1 MLKKTPA
8 NAIRGLVVVL
18 GVSLPLAGAMADVS
32 SPMTVT
38 AQVNSSC
45 TIDGTGTVDFGI
57 IDPAIDND
65 TSNGIDFTCTTGFT
79 PQMTIDGGGQADI
92 NNRAMDSGGNL
103 LPYQLYTDVA
113 GGTVWGDTP
122 ATGKQVVGTGVSATT
137 TVYGRVAQADAAV
150 ALGGTYNDTVTVT
163 IVF

>member
-18 GVSLPLAGAMADVS
+18 GVSLPLAGAMADVG

-38 AQVNSSC
+38 AQVNNAC
-45 TIDGTGTVDFGI
+45 TIDGTGTVDFGT

-79 PQMTIDGGGQADI
+79 PQMTIDGGGQGNI

-103 LPYQLYTDVA
+103 LSYQLYSDVA

>member
-1 MLKKTPA
+1 MFKKTPA
-8 NAIRGLVVVL
+8 NAIRGLVAVL
-18 GVSLPLAGAMADVS
+18 GASLPLAGAMADVS

-38 AQVNSSC
+38 AQVNSAC
-45 TIDGTGTVDFGI
+45 TIDATGTVDFGI
-57 IDPAIDND
+57 IDPANDND
-65 TSNGIDFTCTTGFT
+65 TSNDITFNCTNGFT
-79 PQMTIDGGGQADI
+79 PQMTIDGGGQGDI
-92 NNRAMDSGGNL
+92 NSRAMDSAGNL

-122 ATGKQVVGTGVSATT
+122 ATGKQIVGAGAPATT

-150 ALGGTYNDTVTVT
+150 ALGGTYNDTVNVT